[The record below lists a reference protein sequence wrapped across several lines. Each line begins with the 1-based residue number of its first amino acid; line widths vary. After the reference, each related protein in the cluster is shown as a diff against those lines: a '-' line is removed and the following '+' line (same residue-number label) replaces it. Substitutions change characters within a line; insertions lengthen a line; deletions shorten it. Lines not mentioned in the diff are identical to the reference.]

1 MQEGGPVEDDMARQW
16 QDYRSG
22 VGAASMMEREA
33 EAADPT
39 LVPAGQ
45 NIFGQ
50 QTEAMTQSQM
60 SEMLF
65 DMMTGVG
72 GTVKGV
78 GKGAAQLRKLGNP
91 IPKYKRTGERIP
103 DLEYAEYQDYIRNK
117 MSPEEWF
124 DYQGNILR
132 KVQKAYGKKSK
143 YHRKDVG
150 LGKKVSGEIPELKG
164 KHKEEAERLIGEFG
178 PRDMG
183 PTTVGSLSDIG
194 RSGDLPKD
202 LVRKFREGESEYDVL
217 SDVLGYQEGGE
228 VSKTIRGARPVEYNY
243 DDPEMLRGMFSVPAS
258 EVGGGE
264 GLRYYSAEKAQGRM
278 PSLDRRVVQARAAQ
292 KMAFSPADSIPS
304 AMVEGYF
311 DEPSKASGFLKR
323 LGINKQEGGEV
334 EERKLP
340 GLSGLL
346 GERSSMV
353 DSDEGKKL
361 QMIYSIPAGQVGEGG
376 MSQYDSMEQF
386 LGDKDK
392 RYYLG
397 ESPAFKNEEGADKHH
412 FKDYVRMMGERYARQ
427 NVRDKMAY
435 SPADSIPAAMVESY
449 FDDPDGYKEG
459 GQVKGDVASGYWG
472 GEQGDY
478 MKALAEQDST
488 MSEQDSTI
496 SEQELKSMALMDHFR
511 KMGTG
516 ERVESSDVY
525 NGEPAYK
532 SEEAYRRAFG
542 MQTPLNAKER
552 FTQVRLG
559 LNPEMFTAQRRGLLG
574 KALLQRLGNEVQ

>member
-1 MQEGGPVEDDMARQW
+1 MKGMPHFRHYPMGDVVNANLEPGEYVLRRNAVNALGVDNMELLNHADGAHGALNKLMVSASLVNHQTQSNEPVKTEANGFPIADSPVRQRVDATRQMQEGGPVEDDMARQW

-39 LVPAGQ
+39 LVPAGK

-50 QTEAMTQSQM
+50 STEAMTQSQM
-60 SEMLF
+60 SEMLL

-72 GTVKGV
+72 GTVKKA
-78 GKGAAQLRKLGNP
+78 GKGIGNIP
-91 IPKYKRTGERIP
+91 IPDNIYSAWNWWMKTPKPKGIKKISGTHRGPKIKNMT
-103 DLEYAEYQDYIRNK
+103 AEQYENLQMSYGNK
-117 MSPEEWF
+117 
-124 DYQGNILR
+124 I
-132 KVQKAYGKKSK
+132 QKDFGKKTRIAPKRS
-143 YHRKDVG
+143 G
-150 LGKKVSGEIPELKG
+150 LGQRVSGEVPKLKG
-164 KHKEEAERLIGEFG
+164 KYKEEAEQLIEDVGPSRYGEK
-178 PRDMG
+178 PIRE
-183 PTTVGSLSDIG
+183 
-194 RSGDLPKD
+194 D
-202 LVRKFREGESEYDVL
+202 LVDRLRSEGSEYDVL
-217 SDVLGYQEGGE
+217 SDVLGYQDGGE

-243 DDPEMLRGMFSVPAS
+243 DDPEMLRGLFSVPAS

-323 LGINKQEGGEV
+323 LGINKQEGG
-334 EERKLP
+334 
-340 GLSGLL
+340 
-346 GERSSMV
+346 
-353 DSDEGKKL
+353 
-361 QMIYSIPAGQVGEGG
+361 QV
-376 MSQYDSMEQF
+376 Y
-386 LGDKDK
+386 
-392 RYYLG
+392 
-397 ESPAFKNEEGADKHH
+397 
-412 FKDYVRMMGERYARQ
+412 
-427 NVRDKMAY
+427 
-435 SPADSIPAAMVESY
+435 
-449 FDDPDGYKEG
+449 GYKEG
-459 GQVKGDVASGYWG
+459 GQVKGDKALGDWG

-478 MKALAEQDST
+478 MKALAAS
-488 MSEQDSTI
+488 QDSTI

-532 SEEAYRRAFG
+532 SEEAYKRAFG

-552 FTQVRLG
+552 FTQARLG
-559 LNPEMFTAQRRGLLG
+559 LNPEMFTAQQKGLLG
-574 KALLQRLGNEVQ
+574 KVLLQRLGNEVQ

>member
-1 MQEGGPVEDDMARQW
+1 MKGMPHFRQYPMGDVVNANLEPGEYVVSRNAVNALGVDNMELLNHADGAHGALNKLMVSASLVNHQSQDNEPVKTEANGFPIADSPVRQRVDATRQMQDGGPVEDDMARQW

-39 LVPAGQ
+39 LVPAGK

-50 QTEAMTQSQM
+50 PTEAMTQSQM
-60 SEMLF
+60 SEMLL

-72 GTVKGV
+72 GTVKKA
-78 GKGAAQLRKLGNP
+78 GKGIGNIP
-91 IPKYKRTGERIP
+91 IPDNIYSAWNWWMKTPKPKGIKKISGTHRGPKIKNMT
-103 DLEYAEYQDYIRNK
+103 AEQYENLQMSYGNK
-117 MSPEEWF
+117 
-124 DYQGNILR
+124 I
-132 KVQKAYGKKSK
+132 QKDFGKKTRIAPKRS
-143 YHRKDVG
+143 G
-150 LGKKVSGEIPELKG
+150 LGQRVSGEVPKLKG
-164 KHKEEAERLIGEFG
+164 KYKEEAEQLIEDVGPSRYGEK
-178 PRDMG
+178 PIRE
-183 PTTVGSLSDIG
+183 
-194 RSGDLPKD
+194 D
-202 LVRKFREGESEYDVL
+202 LVDRLRSEGSEYDVL
-217 SDVLGYQEGGE
+217 SDVLGYQDGGE

-243 DDPEMLRGMFSVPAS
+243 DDPEMLRGLFSVPAS

-323 LGINKQEGGEV
+323 LGINKQEGG
-334 EERKLP
+334 
-340 GLSGLL
+340 
-346 GERSSMV
+346 
-353 DSDEGKKL
+353 
-361 QMIYSIPAGQVGEGG
+361 QV
-376 MSQYDSMEQF
+376 Y
-386 LGDKDK
+386 
-392 RYYLG
+392 
-397 ESPAFKNEEGADKHH
+397 
-412 FKDYVRMMGERYARQ
+412 
-427 NVRDKMAY
+427 
-435 SPADSIPAAMVESY
+435 
-449 FDDPDGYKEG
+449 GYKEG
-459 GQVKGDVASGYWG
+459 GQVKGDKALGDWG

-478 MKALAEQDST
+478 MKALAAS
-488 MSEQDSTI
+488 QDSTI

-532 SEEAYRRAFG
+532 SEEAYKRAFG

-552 FTQVRLG
+552 FTQARLG
-559 LNPEMFTAQRRGLLG
+559 LNPEMFTAQQKGLLG
-574 KALLQRLGNEVQ
+574 KVLLQRLGNEVQ

>member
-1 MQEGGPVEDDMARQW
+1 MKGMPHFRQYPMGDVVNANLEPGEYVVRRNAVNALGVGNMELLNHADGAHGALNKLMVSASLVNHQSQDNTSVKTEANGFPIADSPVRQRVDATRQMQEGGPVEDDMARQW

-39 LVPAGQ
+39 LVPAGK

-50 QTEAMTQSQM
+50 PTEAMTQSQM
-60 SEMLF
+60 SEMLL

-72 GTVKGV
+72 GTVKKA
-78 GKGAAQLRKLGNP
+78 GKGIGNIP
-91 IPKYKRTGERIP
+91 IPDNIYSAWNWWMKTPKPKGIKKISGTHRGPKIKNMT
-103 DLEYAEYQDYIRNK
+103 AEQYENLQMSYGNK
-117 MSPEEWF
+117 
-124 DYQGNILR
+124 I
-132 KVQKAYGKKSK
+132 QKDFGKKTRIAPKRS
-143 YHRKDVG
+143 G
-150 LGKKVSGEIPELKG
+150 LGQRVSGEVPKLKG
-164 KHKEEAERLIGEFG
+164 KYKEEAEQLIEDVGPSRYGEK
-178 PRDMG
+178 PIRE
-183 PTTVGSLSDIG
+183 
-194 RSGDLPKD
+194 D
-202 LVRKFREGESEYDVL
+202 LVDRLRSEGSEYDVL
-217 SDVLGYQEGGE
+217 SDVLGYQDGGE

-243 DDPEMLRGMFSVPAS
+243 DDPEMLRGLFSVPAS

-323 LGINKQEGGEV
+323 LGINKQEGG
-334 EERKLP
+334 
-340 GLSGLL
+340 
-346 GERSSMV
+346 
-353 DSDEGKKL
+353 
-361 QMIYSIPAGQVGEGG
+361 QV
-376 MSQYDSMEQF
+376 Y
-386 LGDKDK
+386 
-392 RYYLG
+392 
-397 ESPAFKNEEGADKHH
+397 
-412 FKDYVRMMGERYARQ
+412 
-427 NVRDKMAY
+427 
-435 SPADSIPAAMVESY
+435 
-449 FDDPDGYKEG
+449 GYKEG
-459 GQVKGDVASGYWG
+459 GQVKGDKALGDWG

-478 MKALAEQDST
+478 MKALAAS
-488 MSEQDSTI
+488 QDSTI

-532 SEEAYRRAFG
+532 SEEAYKRAFG

-552 FTQVRLG
+552 FTQARLG
-559 LNPEMFTAQRRGLLG
+559 LNPEMFTAQQKGLLG
-574 KALLQRLGNEVQ
+574 KVLLQRLGNEVQ

>member
-1 MQEGGPVEDDMARQW
+1 MKGMPHFRQYPMGDVVNANLEPGEYVLRRNAVNALGIDNMELLNHADGAHGALNKLMVSASLVNHQSQDNEPVKTEANGFPIADSPVRQRVDATRQMQDGGPVEDDMARQW

-39 LVPAGQ
+39 LVPAGK

-50 QTEAMTQSQM
+50 STEAMTQSQM
-60 SEMLF
+60 SEMLL

-72 GTVKGV
+72 GTVKKA
-78 GKGAAQLRKLGNP
+78 GKGIGNIP
-91 IPKYKRTGERIP
+91 IPDNIYSAWNWWMKTPKPKGIKKISGTHRGPKIKNMT
-103 DLEYAEYQDYIRNK
+103 AEQYENLQMSYGNK
-117 MSPEEWF
+117 
-124 DYQGNILR
+124 I
-132 KVQKAYGKKSK
+132 QKDFGKKTRIAPKRS
-143 YHRKDVG
+143 G
-150 LGKKVSGEIPELKG
+150 LGQRVSGEVPKLKG
-164 KHKEEAERLIGEFG
+164 KYKEEAEQLIEDVGPSRYGEK
-178 PRDMG
+178 PIRE
-183 PTTVGSLSDIG
+183 
-194 RSGDLPKD
+194 D
-202 LVRKFREGESEYDVL
+202 LVDRLRSEGSEYDVL
-217 SDVLGYQEGGE
+217 SDVLGYQDGGE

-243 DDPEMLRGMFSVPAS
+243 DDPEMLRGLFSVPAS

-323 LGINKQEGGEV
+323 LGINKQEGG
-334 EERKLP
+334 
-340 GLSGLL
+340 
-346 GERSSMV
+346 
-353 DSDEGKKL
+353 
-361 QMIYSIPAGQVGEGG
+361 QV
-376 MSQYDSMEQF
+376 Y
-386 LGDKDK
+386 
-392 RYYLG
+392 
-397 ESPAFKNEEGADKHH
+397 
-412 FKDYVRMMGERYARQ
+412 
-427 NVRDKMAY
+427 
-435 SPADSIPAAMVESY
+435 
-449 FDDPDGYKEG
+449 GYKEG
-459 GQVKGDVASGYWG
+459 GQVKGDKALGDWG

-478 MKALAEQDST
+478 MKALAAS
-488 MSEQDSTI
+488 QDSTI

-532 SEEAYRRAFG
+532 SEEAYKRAFG

-552 FTQVRLG
+552 FTQARLG
-559 LNPEMFTAQRRGLLG
+559 LNPEMFTAQQKGLLG
-574 KALLQRLGNEVQ
+574 KVLLQRLGNEVQ

>member
-1 MQEGGPVEDDMARQW
+1 MKGMPHFRQYPMGDVVNANLEPGEYVLRRNAVNALGVDNMELLNHADGAHGALNKLMVSASLVNHQSQDNEPVKTEANGFPIADSPVRQRVDATRQMQDGGPVEDDMARQW

-39 LVPAGQ
+39 LVPAGK

-50 QTEAMTQSQM
+50 PTEAMTQSQM
-60 SEMLF
+60 SEMLL

-72 GTVKGV
+72 GTVKKA
-78 GKGAAQLRKLGNP
+78 GKGIGNIP
-91 IPKYKRTGERIP
+91 IPDNIYSAWNWWMKTPKPKGIKKISGTHRGPKIKNMT
-103 DLEYAEYQDYIRNK
+103 AEQYENLQMSYGNK
-117 MSPEEWF
+117 
-124 DYQGNILR
+124 I
-132 KVQKAYGKKSK
+132 QKDFGKKTRIAPKRS
-143 YHRKDVG
+143 G
-150 LGKKVSGEIPELKG
+150 LGQRVSGEVPKLKG
-164 KHKEEAERLIGEFG
+164 KYKEEAEQLIEDVGPSRYGEK
-178 PRDMG
+178 PIRE
-183 PTTVGSLSDIG
+183 
-194 RSGDLPKD
+194 D
-202 LVRKFREGESEYDVL
+202 LVDRLRSEGSEYDVL
-217 SDVLGYQEGGE
+217 SDVLGYQDGGE

-243 DDPEMLRGMFSVPAS
+243 DDPEMLRGLFSVPAS

-323 LGINKQEGGEV
+323 LGINKQEGG
-334 EERKLP
+334 
-340 GLSGLL
+340 
-346 GERSSMV
+346 
-353 DSDEGKKL
+353 
-361 QMIYSIPAGQVGEGG
+361 QV
-376 MSQYDSMEQF
+376 Y
-386 LGDKDK
+386 
-392 RYYLG
+392 
-397 ESPAFKNEEGADKHH
+397 
-412 FKDYVRMMGERYARQ
+412 
-427 NVRDKMAY
+427 
-435 SPADSIPAAMVESY
+435 
-449 FDDPDGYKEG
+449 GYKEG
-459 GQVKGDVASGYWG
+459 GQVKGDKALGDWG

-478 MKALAEQDST
+478 MKALAAS
-488 MSEQDSTI
+488 QDSTI

-532 SEEAYRRAFG
+532 SEEAYKRAFG

-552 FTQVRLG
+552 FTQARLG
-559 LNPEMFTAQRRGLLG
+559 LNPEMFTAQQKGLLG
-574 KALLQRLGNEVQ
+574 KVLLQRLGNEVQ

>member
-1 MQEGGPVEDDMARQW
+1 MKGMPHFRHYPMGDVVNANLEPGEYVLRRNAVNALGVDNMELLNHADGAHGALNKLMVSASLVNHQTQSNEPVKTEANGFPIADSPVRQRVDATRQMQEGGPVEDDMARQW

-39 LVPAGQ
+39 LVPAGK

-50 QTEAMTQSQM
+50 STEAMTQSQM
-60 SEMLF
+60 SEMLL

-72 GTVKGV
+72 GTVKKA
-78 GKGAAQLRKLGNP
+78 GKGIGNIP
-91 IPKYKRTGERIP
+91 IPDNIYSAWNWWMKTPKPKGIKKISGTHRGPKIKNMT
-103 DLEYAEYQDYIRNK
+103 AEQYENLQMSYGNK
-117 MSPEEWF
+117 
-124 DYQGNILR
+124 I
-132 KVQKAYGKKSK
+132 QKDFGKKTRIAPKRS
-143 YHRKDVG
+143 G
-150 LGKKVSGEIPELKG
+150 LGQRVSGEVPKLKG
-164 KHKEEAERLIGEFG
+164 KYKEEAEQLIEDVGPSRYGEK
-178 PRDMG
+178 PIRE
-183 PTTVGSLSDIG
+183 
-194 RSGDLPKD
+194 D
-202 LVRKFREGESEYDVL
+202 LVDRLRSEGSEYDLL
-217 SDVLGYQEGGE
+217 SDVLGYQDGGE

-243 DDPEMLRGMFSVPAS
+243 DDPEMLRGLFSVPAS

-323 LGINKQEGGEV
+323 LGINKQEGG
-334 EERKLP
+334 
-340 GLSGLL
+340 
-346 GERSSMV
+346 
-353 DSDEGKKL
+353 
-361 QMIYSIPAGQVGEGG
+361 QV
-376 MSQYDSMEQF
+376 Y
-386 LGDKDK
+386 
-392 RYYLG
+392 
-397 ESPAFKNEEGADKHH
+397 
-412 FKDYVRMMGERYARQ
+412 
-427 NVRDKMAY
+427 
-435 SPADSIPAAMVESY
+435 
-449 FDDPDGYKEG
+449 GYKEG
-459 GQVKGDVASGYWG
+459 GQVKGDKALGDWG

-478 MKALAEQDST
+478 MKALAAS
-488 MSEQDSTI
+488 QDSTI

-532 SEEAYRRAFG
+532 SEEAYKRAFG

-552 FTQVRLG
+552 FTQARLG
-559 LNPEMFTAQRRGLLG
+559 LNPEMFTAQQKGLLG
-574 KALLQRLGNEVQ
+574 KVLLQRLGNEVQ

>member
-1 MQEGGPVEDDMARQW
+1 MKGMPHFRQYPMGDVVNANLEPGEYVVRRNAVNALGVDNMELLNHADGAHGALNKLMVSASLVNHQTQSNEPVKTEANGFPIADSPVRQRVDATRQMQEGGPVEDDMARQW

-39 LVPAGQ
+39 LVPAGK

-50 QTEAMTQSQM
+50 STEAMTQSQM
-60 SEMLF
+60 SEMLL

-72 GTVKGV
+72 GTVKKA
-78 GKGAAQLRKLGNP
+78 GKGIGNIP
-91 IPKYKRTGERIP
+91 IPDNIYSAWNWWMKTPKPKGIKKISGTHRGPKIKNMT
-103 DLEYAEYQDYIRNK
+103 AEQYENLQMSYGNK
-117 MSPEEWF
+117 
-124 DYQGNILR
+124 I
-132 KVQKAYGKKSK
+132 QKDFGKKTRIAPKRS
-143 YHRKDVG
+143 G
-150 LGKKVSGEIPELKG
+150 LGQRVSGEVPKLKG
-164 KHKEEAERLIGEFG
+164 KYKEEAEQLIEDVGPSRYGEK
-178 PRDMG
+178 PIRE
-183 PTTVGSLSDIG
+183 
-194 RSGDLPKD
+194 D
-202 LVRKFREGESEYDVL
+202 LVDRLRSEGSEYDLL
-217 SDVLGYQEGGE
+217 SDVLGYQDGGE

-243 DDPEMLRGMFSVPAS
+243 DDPEMLRGLFSVPAS

-323 LGINKQEGGEV
+323 LGINKQEGG
-334 EERKLP
+334 
-340 GLSGLL
+340 
-346 GERSSMV
+346 
-353 DSDEGKKL
+353 
-361 QMIYSIPAGQVGEGG
+361 QV
-376 MSQYDSMEQF
+376 Y
-386 LGDKDK
+386 
-392 RYYLG
+392 
-397 ESPAFKNEEGADKHH
+397 
-412 FKDYVRMMGERYARQ
+412 
-427 NVRDKMAY
+427 
-435 SPADSIPAAMVESY
+435 
-449 FDDPDGYKEG
+449 GYKEG
-459 GQVKGDVASGYWG
+459 GQVKGDKALGDWG

-478 MKALAEQDST
+478 MKALAAS
-488 MSEQDSTI
+488 QDSTI

-532 SEEAYRRAFG
+532 SEEAYKRAFG

-552 FTQVRLG
+552 FTQARLG
-559 LNPEMFTAQRRGLLG
+559 LNPEMFTAQQKGLLG
-574 KALLQRLGNEVQ
+574 KVLLQRLGNEVQ

>member
-1 MQEGGPVEDDMARQW
+1 MKGMPHFRQYPMGDVVNANLEPGEYVLRRNAVNALGVDNMELLNHADGAHGALNKLMVSASLVNHQTQSNEPVKTEANGFPIADSPVRQRVDATRQMQEGGPVEDDMARQW

-39 LVPAGQ
+39 LVPAGK

-50 QTEAMTQSQM
+50 STEAMTQSQM
-60 SEMLF
+60 SEMLL

-72 GTVKGV
+72 GTVKKA
-78 GKGAAQLRKLGNP
+78 GKGIGNIP
-91 IPKYKRTGERIP
+91 IPDNIYSAWNWWMKTPKPKGIKKISGTHRGPKIKNMT
-103 DLEYAEYQDYIRNK
+103 AEQYENLQMSYGNK
-117 MSPEEWF
+117 
-124 DYQGNILR
+124 I
-132 KVQKAYGKKSK
+132 QKDFGKKTRIAPKRS
-143 YHRKDVG
+143 G
-150 LGKKVSGEIPELKG
+150 LGQRVSGEVPKLKG
-164 KHKEEAERLIGEFG
+164 KYKEEAEQLIEDVGPSRYGEK
-178 PRDMG
+178 PIRE
-183 PTTVGSLSDIG
+183 
-194 RSGDLPKD
+194 D
-202 LVRKFREGESEYDVL
+202 LVDRLRSEGSEYDLL
-217 SDVLGYQEGGE
+217 SDVLGYQDGGE

-243 DDPEMLRGMFSVPAS
+243 DDPEMLRGLFSVPAS

-323 LGINKQEGGEV
+323 LGINKQEGG
-334 EERKLP
+334 
-340 GLSGLL
+340 
-346 GERSSMV
+346 
-353 DSDEGKKL
+353 
-361 QMIYSIPAGQVGEGG
+361 QV
-376 MSQYDSMEQF
+376 Y
-386 LGDKDK
+386 
-392 RYYLG
+392 
-397 ESPAFKNEEGADKHH
+397 
-412 FKDYVRMMGERYARQ
+412 
-427 NVRDKMAY
+427 
-435 SPADSIPAAMVESY
+435 
-449 FDDPDGYKEG
+449 GYKEG
-459 GQVKGDVASGYWG
+459 GQVKGDKALGDWG

-478 MKALAEQDST
+478 MKALAAS
-488 MSEQDSTI
+488 QDSTI

-532 SEEAYRRAFG
+532 SEEAYKRAFG

-552 FTQVRLG
+552 FTQARLG
-559 LNPEMFTAQRRGLLG
+559 LNPEMFTAQQKGLLG
-574 KALLQRLGNEVQ
+574 KVLLQRLGNEVQ

>member
-1 MQEGGPVEDDMARQW
+1 MKGMPHFRQYPMGDVVNANLEPGEYVLRRNAVNALGVDNMELLNHADGAHGALNKLMVSASLVNHQTQSNEPVKTEANGFPIADSPVRQRVDATRQMQEGGPVEDDMARQW

-39 LVPAGQ
+39 LVPAGK

-50 QTEAMTQSQM
+50 STEAMTQSQM
-60 SEMLF
+60 SEMLL

-72 GTVKGV
+72 GTVKKA
-78 GKGAAQLRKLGNP
+78 GKGIGNIP
-91 IPKYKRTGERIP
+91 IPDNIYSAWNWWMKTPKPKGIKKISGTHRGPKIKNMT
-103 DLEYAEYQDYIRNK
+103 AEQYENLQMSYGNK
-117 MSPEEWF
+117 
-124 DYQGNILR
+124 I
-132 KVQKAYGKKSK
+132 QKDFGKKTRIAPKRS
-143 YHRKDVG
+143 G
-150 LGKKVSGEIPELKG
+150 LGQRVSGEVPKLKG
-164 KHKEEAERLIGEFG
+164 KYKEEAEQLIEDVGPSRYGEK
-178 PRDMG
+178 PIRE
-183 PTTVGSLSDIG
+183 
-194 RSGDLPKD
+194 D
-202 LVRKFREGESEYDVL
+202 LVDRLRSEGSEYDVL
-217 SDVLGYQEGGE
+217 SDVLGYQDGGE

-243 DDPEMLRGMFSVPAS
+243 DDPEMLRGLFSVPAS

-323 LGINKQEGGEV
+323 LGINKQEGG
-334 EERKLP
+334 
-340 GLSGLL
+340 
-346 GERSSMV
+346 
-353 DSDEGKKL
+353 
-361 QMIYSIPAGQVGEGG
+361 QV
-376 MSQYDSMEQF
+376 Y
-386 LGDKDK
+386 
-392 RYYLG
+392 
-397 ESPAFKNEEGADKHH
+397 
-412 FKDYVRMMGERYARQ
+412 
-427 NVRDKMAY
+427 
-435 SPADSIPAAMVESY
+435 
-449 FDDPDGYKEG
+449 GYKEG
-459 GQVKGDVASGYWG
+459 GQVKGDKALGDWG

-478 MKALAEQDST
+478 MKALAAS
-488 MSEQDSTI
+488 QDSTI

-532 SEEAYRRAFG
+532 SEEAYKRAFG

-552 FTQVRLG
+552 FTQARLG
-559 LNPEMFTAQRRGLLG
+559 LNPEMFTAQQKGLLG
-574 KALLQRLGNEVQ
+574 KVLLQRLGNEVQ

>member
-1 MQEGGPVEDDMARQW
+1 MKGMPHFRQYPMGDVVNANLEPGEYVVRRNAVNALGVDNMELLNHADGAHGALNKLMVSASLVNHQTQSNEPVKTEANGFPIADSPVRQRVDATRQMQDGGPVEDDMARQW

-39 LVPAGQ
+39 LVPAGK

-50 QTEAMTQSQM
+50 STEAMTQSQM
-60 SEMLF
+60 SEMLL

-72 GTVKGV
+72 GTVKKA
-78 GKGAAQLRKLGNP
+78 GKGIGNIP
-91 IPKYKRTGERIP
+91 IPDNIYSAWNWWMKTPKPKGIKKISGTHRGPKIKNMT
-103 DLEYAEYQDYIRNK
+103 AEQYENLQMSYGNK
-117 MSPEEWF
+117 
-124 DYQGNILR
+124 I
-132 KVQKAYGKKSK
+132 QKDFGKKTRIAPKRS
-143 YHRKDVG
+143 G
-150 LGKKVSGEIPELKG
+150 LGQRVSGEVPKLKG
-164 KHKEEAERLIGEFG
+164 KYKEEAEQLIEDVGPSRYGEK
-178 PRDMG
+178 PIRE
-183 PTTVGSLSDIG
+183 
-194 RSGDLPKD
+194 D
-202 LVRKFREGESEYDVL
+202 LVDRLRSEGSEYDLL
-217 SDVLGYQEGGE
+217 SDVLGYQDGGE

-243 DDPEMLRGMFSVPAS
+243 DDPEMLRGLFSVPAS

-323 LGINKQEGGEV
+323 LGINKQEGG
-334 EERKLP
+334 
-340 GLSGLL
+340 
-346 GERSSMV
+346 
-353 DSDEGKKL
+353 
-361 QMIYSIPAGQVGEGG
+361 QV
-376 MSQYDSMEQF
+376 Y
-386 LGDKDK
+386 
-392 RYYLG
+392 
-397 ESPAFKNEEGADKHH
+397 
-412 FKDYVRMMGERYARQ
+412 
-427 NVRDKMAY
+427 
-435 SPADSIPAAMVESY
+435 
-449 FDDPDGYKEG
+449 GYKEG
-459 GQVKGDVASGYWG
+459 GQVKGDKALGDWG

-478 MKALAEQDST
+478 MKALAAS
-488 MSEQDSTI
+488 QDSTI

-532 SEEAYRRAFG
+532 SEEAYKRAFG

-552 FTQVRLG
+552 FTQARLG
-559 LNPEMFTAQRRGLLG
+559 LNPEMFTAQQKGLLG
-574 KALLQRLGNEVQ
+574 KVLLQRLGNEVQ

>member
-1 MQEGGPVEDDMARQW
+1 MGDVVNANLEPGEYVLRRNAVNALGVDNMELLNHADGAHGALNKLMVSASLVNHQTQSNEPVKTEANGFPIADSPVRQRVDATRQMQEGGPVEDDMARQW

-39 LVPAGQ
+39 LVPAGK

-50 QTEAMTQSQM
+50 STEAMTQSQM
-60 SEMLF
+60 SEMLL

-72 GTVKGV
+72 GTVKKA
-78 GKGAAQLRKLGNP
+78 GKGIGNIP
-91 IPKYKRTGERIP
+91 IPDNIYSAWNWWMKTPKPKGIKKISGTHRGPKIKNMT
-103 DLEYAEYQDYIRNK
+103 AEQYENLQMSYGNK
-117 MSPEEWF
+117 
-124 DYQGNILR
+124 I
-132 KVQKAYGKKSK
+132 QKDFGKKTRIAPKRS
-143 YHRKDVG
+143 G
-150 LGKKVSGEIPELKG
+150 LGQRVSGEVPKLKG
-164 KHKEEAERLIGEFG
+164 KYKEEAEQLIEDVGPSRYGEK
-178 PRDMG
+178 PIRE
-183 PTTVGSLSDIG
+183 
-194 RSGDLPKD
+194 D
-202 LVRKFREGESEYDVL
+202 LVDRLRSEGSEYDVL
-217 SDVLGYQEGGE
+217 SDVLGYQDGGE

-243 DDPEMLRGMFSVPAS
+243 DDPEMLRGLFSVPAS

-323 LGINKQEGGEV
+323 LGINKQEGG
-334 EERKLP
+334 
-340 GLSGLL
+340 
-346 GERSSMV
+346 
-353 DSDEGKKL
+353 
-361 QMIYSIPAGQVGEGG
+361 QV
-376 MSQYDSMEQF
+376 Y
-386 LGDKDK
+386 
-392 RYYLG
+392 
-397 ESPAFKNEEGADKHH
+397 
-412 FKDYVRMMGERYARQ
+412 
-427 NVRDKMAY
+427 
-435 SPADSIPAAMVESY
+435 
-449 FDDPDGYKEG
+449 GYKEG
-459 GQVKGDVASGYWG
+459 GQVKGDKALGDWG

-478 MKALAEQDST
+478 MKALAAS
-488 MSEQDSTI
+488 QDSTI

-532 SEEAYRRAFG
+532 SEEAYKRAFG

-552 FTQVRLG
+552 FTQARLG
-559 LNPEMFTAQRRGLLG
+559 LNPEMFTAQQKGLLG
-574 KALLQRLGNEVQ
+574 KVLLQRLGNEVQ

>member
-1 MQEGGPVEDDMARQW
+1 MKGMPHFRQYPMGDVVNANLEPGEYVLRRNAVNALGVDNMELLNHADGAHGALNKLMVSASLVNHQTQSNEPVKTEANGFPIADSPVRQRVDATRQMQDGGPVEDDMARQW

-39 LVPAGQ
+39 LVPAGK

-50 QTEAMTQSQM
+50 STEAMTQSQM
-60 SEMLF
+60 SEMLL

-72 GTVKGV
+72 GTVKKA
-78 GKGAAQLRKLGNP
+78 GKGIGNIP
-91 IPKYKRTGERIP
+91 IPDNIYSAWNWWMKTPKPKGIKKISGTHRGPKIKNMT
-103 DLEYAEYQDYIRNK
+103 AEQYENLQMSYGNK
-117 MSPEEWF
+117 
-124 DYQGNILR
+124 I
-132 KVQKAYGKKSK
+132 QKDFGKKTRIAPKRS
-143 YHRKDVG
+143 G
-150 LGKKVSGEIPELKG
+150 LGQRVSGEVPKLKG
-164 KHKEEAERLIGEFG
+164 KYKEEAEQLIEDVGPSRYGEK
-178 PRDMG
+178 PIRE
-183 PTTVGSLSDIG
+183 
-194 RSGDLPKD
+194 D
-202 LVRKFREGESEYDVL
+202 LVDRLRSEGSEYDLL
-217 SDVLGYQEGGE
+217 SDVLGYQDGGE

-243 DDPEMLRGMFSVPAS
+243 DDPEMLRGLFSVPAS

-323 LGINKQEGGEV
+323 LGINKQEGG
-334 EERKLP
+334 
-340 GLSGLL
+340 
-346 GERSSMV
+346 
-353 DSDEGKKL
+353 
-361 QMIYSIPAGQVGEGG
+361 QV
-376 MSQYDSMEQF
+376 Y
-386 LGDKDK
+386 
-392 RYYLG
+392 
-397 ESPAFKNEEGADKHH
+397 
-412 FKDYVRMMGERYARQ
+412 
-427 NVRDKMAY
+427 
-435 SPADSIPAAMVESY
+435 
-449 FDDPDGYKEG
+449 GYKEG
-459 GQVKGDVASGYWG
+459 GQVKGDKALGDWG

-478 MKALAEQDST
+478 MKALAAS
-488 MSEQDSTI
+488 QDSTI

-532 SEEAYRRAFG
+532 SEEAYKRAFG

-552 FTQVRLG
+552 FTQARLG
-559 LNPEMFTAQRRGLLG
+559 LNPEMFTAQQKGLLG
-574 KALLQRLGNEVQ
+574 KVLLQRLGNEVQ

>member
-1 MQEGGPVEDDMARQW
+1 MKGMPHFRQYPMGDVVNANLEPGEYVLRRNAVNALGVDNMELLNHADGAHGALNKLMVSASLVNHQSQDNEPVKTEANGFPIADYPVRQRVDATRQMQDGGPVEDDMARQW

-39 LVPAGQ
+39 LVPAGK

-50 QTEAMTQSQM
+50 STEAMTQSQM
-60 SEMLF
+60 SEMLL

-72 GTVKGV
+72 GTVKKA
-78 GKGAAQLRKLGNP
+78 GKGIGNIP
-91 IPKYKRTGERIP
+91 IPDNIYSAWNWWMKTPKPKGIKKISGTHRGPKIKNMT
-103 DLEYAEYQDYIRNK
+103 AEQYENLQMSYGNK
-117 MSPEEWF
+117 
-124 DYQGNILR
+124 I
-132 KVQKAYGKKSK
+132 QKDFGKKTRIAPKRS
-143 YHRKDVG
+143 G
-150 LGKKVSGEIPELKG
+150 LGQRVSGEVPKLKG
-164 KHKEEAERLIGEFG
+164 KYKEEAEQLIEDVGPSRYGEK
-178 PRDMG
+178 PIRE
-183 PTTVGSLSDIG
+183 
-194 RSGDLPKD
+194 D
-202 LVRKFREGESEYDVL
+202 LVDRLRSEGSEYDVL
-217 SDVLGYQEGGE
+217 SDVLGYQDGGE

-243 DDPEMLRGMFSVPAS
+243 DDPEMLRGLFSVPAS

-323 LGINKQEGGEV
+323 LGINKQEGG
-334 EERKLP
+334 
-340 GLSGLL
+340 
-346 GERSSMV
+346 
-353 DSDEGKKL
+353 
-361 QMIYSIPAGQVGEGG
+361 QV
-376 MSQYDSMEQF
+376 Y
-386 LGDKDK
+386 
-392 RYYLG
+392 
-397 ESPAFKNEEGADKHH
+397 
-412 FKDYVRMMGERYARQ
+412 
-427 NVRDKMAY
+427 
-435 SPADSIPAAMVESY
+435 
-449 FDDPDGYKEG
+449 GYKEG
-459 GQVKGDVASGYWG
+459 GQVKGDKALGDWG

-478 MKALAEQDST
+478 MKALAAS
-488 MSEQDSTI
+488 QDSTI

-532 SEEAYRRAFG
+532 SEEAYKRAFG

-574 KALLQRLGNEVQ
+574 KVLLQRLGNEVQ

>member
-1 MQEGGPVEDDMARQW
+1 MKGMPHFRQYPMGDVVNANLEPGEYVLRRNAVNALGVDNMELLNHADGAHGALNKLMVSASLVNHQTQSNEPVKTEANGFPIADSPVRQRVDATRQMQEGGPVEDDMARQW

-39 LVPAGQ
+39 LVPAGK

-50 QTEAMTQSQM
+50 PTEAMTQSQM
-60 SEMLF
+60 SEMLL

-72 GTVKGV
+72 GTVKKA
-78 GKGAAQLRKLGNP
+78 GKGIGNIP
-91 IPKYKRTGERIP
+91 IPDNIYSAWNWWMKTPKPKGIKKISGTHRGPKIKNMT
-103 DLEYAEYQDYIRNK
+103 AEQYENLQMSYGNK
-117 MSPEEWF
+117 
-124 DYQGNILR
+124 I
-132 KVQKAYGKKSK
+132 QKDFGKKTRIAPKRS
-143 YHRKDVG
+143 G
-150 LGKKVSGEIPELKG
+150 LGQRVSGEVPKLKG
-164 KHKEEAERLIGEFG
+164 KYKEEAEQLIEDVGPSRYGEK
-178 PRDMG
+178 PIRE
-183 PTTVGSLSDIG
+183 
-194 RSGDLPKD
+194 D
-202 LVRKFREGESEYDVL
+202 LVDRLRSEGSEYDLL
-217 SDVLGYQEGGE
+217 SDVLGYQDGGE

-243 DDPEMLRGMFSVPAS
+243 DDPEMLRGLFSVPAS

-323 LGINKQEGGEV
+323 LGINKQEGG
-334 EERKLP
+334 
-340 GLSGLL
+340 
-346 GERSSMV
+346 
-353 DSDEGKKL
+353 
-361 QMIYSIPAGQVGEGG
+361 QV
-376 MSQYDSMEQF
+376 Y
-386 LGDKDK
+386 
-392 RYYLG
+392 
-397 ESPAFKNEEGADKHH
+397 
-412 FKDYVRMMGERYARQ
+412 
-427 NVRDKMAY
+427 
-435 SPADSIPAAMVESY
+435 
-449 FDDPDGYKEG
+449 GYKEG
-459 GQVKGDVASGYWG
+459 GQVKGDKALGDWG

-478 MKALAEQDST
+478 MKALAAS
-488 MSEQDSTI
+488 QDSTI

-532 SEEAYRRAFG
+532 SEEAYKRAFG

-552 FTQVRLG
+552 FTQARLG
-559 LNPEMFTAQRRGLLG
+559 LNPEMFTAQQKGLLG
-574 KALLQRLGNEVQ
+574 KVLLQRLGNEVQ